1 MSDPTDAAI
10 ASLGILA
17 RRRIEAEILKPVYEE
32 LKSVL
37 GVERARE
44 VIARAVRQTA
54 IDAGRS
60 FAGNTPGGTSLE
72 TFRDIQPLWTKD
84 GALEVETLRA
94 TSTQYDFNVRRCRY
108 AETYSRMGLR
118 EIGGLLSCNRD
129 GAFCEGYD
137 SRLKLERTQTIMEGA
152 AYCDFRFTL
161 AEPERSEVSTEAQ
174 ARADYREG

>member
-1 MSDPTDAAI
+1 LSEPDPAEAAV

-32 LKSVL
+32 LKAEL
-37 GVERARE
+37 GVEKARE
-44 VIARAVRQTA
+44 LVGRAVRRAA
-54 IDAGRS
+54 IAAGKS
-60 FAGNTPGGTSLE
+60 FAEATPGGTNLE

-94 TSTQYDFNVRRCRY
+94 TPESYDFNVRRCRY
-108 AETYSRMGLR
+108 AETYKKMGLG

-137 SRLKLERTQTIMEGA
+137 ARMRLTRTQTIMEGA
-152 AYCDFRFTL
+152 EYCDFRFTL
-161 AEPERSEVSTEAQ
+161 EEPRPE
-174 ARADYREG
+174 

>member
-1 MSDPTDAAI
+1 MSEPDPAEAAV

-32 LKSVL
+32 LKAEL
-37 GVERARE
+37 GVEKARE
-44 VIARAVRQTA
+44 LVGRAVRRAA
-54 IDAGRS
+54 IAAGKS
-60 FAGNTPGGTSLE
+60 FAEATPGGTNLE

-94 TSTQYDFNVRRCRY
+94 TPEAYDFNVRRCRY
-108 AETYSRMGLR
+108 AETYKKMGLG

-137 SRLKLERTQTIMEGA
+137 ERLKLKRTQTIMEGA
-152 AYCDFRFTL
+152 EYCDFRFTL
-161 AEPERSEVSTEAQ
+161 EETN
-174 ARADYREG
+174 DL